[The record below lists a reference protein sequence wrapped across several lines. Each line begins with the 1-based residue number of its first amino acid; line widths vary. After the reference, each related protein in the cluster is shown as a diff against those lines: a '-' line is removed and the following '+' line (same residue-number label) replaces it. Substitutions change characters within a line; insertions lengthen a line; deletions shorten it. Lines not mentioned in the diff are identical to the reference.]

1 MNDKYKMFKNFMF
14 NELGITK
21 EDIRSWVVEAV
32 RDEARKVVQHTY
44 DSFDVEKAL
53 IDVINL
59 PYSSIRQDLL
69 RRTSELLIQKF
80 EIKIEEKK

>member
-1 MNDKYKMFKNFMF
+1 MF

>member
-1 MNDKYKMFKNFMF
+1 MTDKYKMFKNFMF

-21 EDIRSWVVEAV
+21 EDIRSWIIEAV

-53 IDVINL
+53 RDAINL
-59 PYSSIRQDLL
+59 PYSSIRQDLV
-69 RRTSELLIQKF
+69 RRTSELLFQNF
-80 EIKIEEKK
+80 DIKIEEKK

>member
-1 MNDKYKMFKNFMF
+1 MTDKYKMFKNFMF

-44 DSFDVEKAL
+44 ESFDVEKAL
-53 IDVINL
+53 REAINL
-59 PYSSIRQDLL
+59 PYSSIRQDLV
-69 RRTSELLIQKF
+69 RRTTELLSQKF

>member
-1 MNDKYKMFKNFMF
+1 MTDKYKMFKNFMF

-21 EDIRSWVVEAV
+21 EDIRMWVEEAV

-44 DSFDVEKAL
+44 GSFDVEKAL
-53 IDVINL
+53 RDAINL
-59 PYSSIRQDLL
+59 LYSAIRQDLV
-69 RRTSELLIQKF
+69 RRTSELLFQKF

>member
-1 MNDKYKMFKNFMF
+1 MFKNFMF

>member
-53 IDVINL
+53 REAINL
-59 PYSSIRQDLL
+59 PYGSIRQDLL
-69 RRTSELLIQKF
+69 RRASELLLQKF